1 MVTGRRAVIATEF
14 WHGSTGAALAHGL
27 RKCDWQVHEIDAR
40 LFFLEP
46 HSTLTK
52 VASRLVRRPS
62 IRSYNAAVL
71 AAVDHVRPQAFLTV
85 KGTWLEADT
94 LRLLAERGVLCLN
107 YYPDLHFEHQGLD
120 RAILPLFDLVLTTK
134 SFQVEYLQRLI
145 GADRV
150 AMLHHGYSDLIHLPR
165 SAGLRERDYF
175 ADVTYVGNYSAY
187 KEKWLTSIARR
198 LPQAQLYIIGSR
210 WEFAHDDRLKRCA
223 LGHVLTGD
231 FCSRAIQHSR
241 INVAIH
247 GGPAG
252 PCGWQDLVS
261 TRTFEIPA
269 CKGFMLHIDNA
280 EVRCLFKP
288 GREIDVFASE
298 DGLIEKIEY
307 YLPRATLRCDM
318 IERAY
323 RRCVPA
329 YGYDARAEVISR
341 RMMALLESRAGNS
354 SIAHEG
360 TRGLTLSFKDGET
373 GDGRRR

>member
-1 MVTGRRAVIATEF
+1 
-14 WHGSTGAALAHGL
+14 
-27 RKCDWQVHEIDAR
+27 
-40 LFFLEP
+40 
-46 HSTLTK
+46 
-52 VASRLVRRPS
+52 
-62 IRSYNAAVL
+62 
-71 AAVDHVRPQAFLTV
+71 V
-85 KGTWLEADT
+85 KGAWLEADT
-94 LRLLAERGVLCLN
+94 LRLLAARGVLCLN
-107 YYPDLHFEHQGLD
+107 YYPDFHFEHQGLD

-150 AMLHHGYSDLIHLPR
+150 AMLHHGYCDLIHLPR
-165 SAGLRERDYF
+165 PSGLRERDYF
-175 ADVTYVGNYSAY
+175 ADVTYVGNHSAY
-187 KEKWLTSIARR
+187 KEKWLAPIARR
-198 LPQAQLYIIGSR
+198 LPQARLCIIGSR
-210 WEFAHDDRLKRCA
+210 WEFAHDDLLKRCA

-231 FCSRAIQHSR
+231 FYAHALQHSR

-252 PCGWQDLVS
+252 LFGWQDLVS

-288 GREIDVFASE
+288 GGEIDVFANE
-298 DGLIEKIEY
+298 DELIEKIDY
-307 YLPRATLRCDM
+307 YLARATLRCAM

-341 RMMALLESRAGNS
+341 RVMALLESRTGNGS
-354 SIAHEG
+354 AHEG
-360 TRGLTLSFKDGET
+360 TRASDILQDGET
-373 GDGRRR
+373 SDGRRG